1 MDLQKYIKKLENPEV
16 TLCKSIDEFKI
27 PLNDK
32 VVWKTVEDIRVATI
46 KEIGKDLKDNY
57 KNNQKVI
64 GLEIK
69 HKNLKLEST
78 IVKDKAKQ
86 LTERNLSIGLSKW

>member
-1 MDLQKYIKKLENPEV
+1 M
-16 TLCKSIDEFKI
+16 
-27 PLNDK
+27 
-32 VVWKTVEDIRVATI
+32 EDIRVATI

-86 LTERNLSIGLSKW
+86 LTERNLSIGLSK